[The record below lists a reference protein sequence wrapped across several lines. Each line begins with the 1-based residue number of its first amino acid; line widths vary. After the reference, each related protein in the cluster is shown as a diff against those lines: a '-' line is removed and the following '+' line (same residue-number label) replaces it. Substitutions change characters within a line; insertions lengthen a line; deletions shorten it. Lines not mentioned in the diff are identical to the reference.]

1 MLTDEKLTTW
11 KIRKDTASELIKIK
25 GELQAKRGQT
35 VNQDD
40 VMQELVRCWREKKWK
55 ILTENSVVYTAVKQP
70 CIKY

>member
-40 VMQELVRCWREKKWK
+40 VMQELVRCWREKK
-55 ILTENSVVYTAVKQP
+55 
-70 CIKY
+70 